1 VREKRKH
8 LGGKLDPE
16 NLGMQAM
23 SYIFADAKRLEAAQR
38 MARFGQWPF
47 VHKDM
52 ISKLPGM
59 LGGWTQ
65 ARDLRPIPR
74 QSFRQWW
81 RKRERKPNA

>member
-1 VREKRKH
+1 
-8 LGGKLDPE
+8 
-16 NLGMQAM
+16 
-23 SYIFADAKRLEAAQR
+23 